1 MAENEISQD
10 EALKIILSRLR
21 ANESVKG
28 LAAEIEAIID
38 QGTLDNV
45 DQSIDVYGESGTK
58 KVLKARSLTDKE
70 SLEVAVNLL
79 RAYFLELPMIIA
91 SVEKEFTFAGLSLDS
106 DTSNVTES
114 AVNVNTIGRPKKV
127 VIELETET
135 MRFKDGP
142 EMVALPEVSQ
152 SQIQSQEINFSTLYR
167 LTSLG
172 EE

>member
-1 MAENEISQD
+1 MAEDDISQD
-10 EALKIILSRLR
+10 EALKAILRRLR

-28 LAAEIEAIID
+28 LADEIEAIID

-45 DQSIDVYGESGTK
+45 DQSIEANGNRQTK
-58 KVLKARSLTDKE
+58 KVLKARSLTDRE

-79 RAYFLELPMIIA
+79 RAYFLELPMIVS
-91 SVEKEFTFAGLSLDS
+91 SVEKEFAFSGLSVDS
-106 DTSNVTES
+106 NATNVTES
-114 AVNVNTIGRPKKV
+114 ALKVDSAGQPKKV
-127 VIELETET
+127 VIELQTET
-135 MRFKDGP
+135 TRFKEGV

-152 SQIQSQEINFSTLYR
+152 PQIQSQEINFDNLYQ